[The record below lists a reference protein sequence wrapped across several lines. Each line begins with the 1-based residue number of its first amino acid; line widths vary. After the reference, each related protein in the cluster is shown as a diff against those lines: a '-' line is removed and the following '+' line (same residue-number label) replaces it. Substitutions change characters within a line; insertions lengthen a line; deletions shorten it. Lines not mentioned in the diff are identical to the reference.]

1 MNSTIVGLIA
11 AIAVLSGGLG
21 LSLTEVFDDQ
31 KLVTS
36 SAASTGFLVGQ
47 VIVEAKNSD
56 GEIIAYRQSDNEVV
70 DDGEQ
75 CILKMLFATNIFG
88 DEAAADT
95 KGRGEYTNAANNG
108 GSPVGSEYTTPLTH
122 DAACTGALTGAWD
135 VIAVGK
141 GTIGGGGTAVTVDD
155 NAVGLGIEITDRG
168 LARTDAS
175 TKTWNNGS
183 GGGIGGACANTAC
196 TKIVLKHTFTSTGS
210 ATVTESGLFNSTLNG
225 SDAAMNNGMLAV
237 QTFTGIALTADDSI
251 TIQWTFTVG
260 N

>member
-36 SAASTGFLVGQ
+36 SAANTGFLVGQ

-95 KGRGEYTNAANNG
+95 KGRGEYTNTAING
-108 GSPVGSEYTTPLTH
+108 GSPVNAEYTTALTH

-141 GTIGGGGTAVTVDD
+141 GTVGGTAVVVDD
-155 NAVGLGIEITDRG
+155 NAVGLGIEITDVG

-183 GGGIGGACANTAC
+183 GTCDSNTAC
-196 TKIVLKHTFTSTGS
+196 TKIVLKHTFTSTGTV
-210 ATVTESGLFNSTLNG
+210 TVTESGLFNSTANG

>member
-31 KLVTS
+31 KLMTS
-36 SAASTGFLVGQ
+36 NAGSTGFLVGQ
-47 VIVEAKNSD
+47 VIVEARNSD

-88 DEAAADT
+88 DEAAADQ
-95 KGRGEYTNAANNG
+95 KGRGEYTNTATNG
-108 GSPVGSEYTTPLTH
+108 GSPVDAEYTTSLTH

-135 VIAVGK
+135 VIA
-141 GTIGGGGTAVTVDD
+141 IGEGALGSTAVTVDD
-155 NAVGLGIEITDRG
+155 NAVGLGIEITDVG

-183 GGGIGGACANTAC
+183 GTCAANTAC
-196 TKIVLKHTFTSTGS
+196 TKIVLKHTFTSTGTV
-210 ATVTESGLFNSTLNG
+210 TVTESGLFNSTLNG

>member
-31 KLVTS
+31 KLMTS
-36 SAASTGFLVGQ
+36 NAGSTGFLVGQ
-47 VIVEAKNSD
+47 VIVEARNSD
-56 GEIIAYRQSDNEVV
+56 GEIFAYRQSDNEVV

-75 CILKMLFATNIFG
+75 CILKMLFATQFDADGN
-88 DEAAADT
+88 AAE
-95 KGRGEYTNAANNG
+95 KFGRGEYVNLAADG
-108 GSPVGSEYTTPLTH
+108 GSPVGSEYTATKRH
-122 DAACTGALTGAWD
+122 DAACTGILLGAWD
-135 VIAVGK
+135 VIAVGE
-141 GTIGGGGTAVTVDD
+141 GTVGGTAVTVDD
-155 NAVGLGIEITDRG
+155 NAVGLGIEVVGSGLDR
-168 LARTDAS
+168 ANAS

-183 GGGIGGACANTAC
+183 GTCSSPGDAEC
-196 TKIVLKHTFTSTGS
+196 TSIVLKHTFTASGTK
-210 ATVTESGLFNSTLNG
+210 TITESGLFNSTLNG
-225 SDAAMNNGMLAV
+225 TPAALHNGMLAV